1 MAEKKSLHTRATAKL
16 IGIGVGPGDPSL
28 LTLAAAQAV
37 KEADIVFTPV
47 SRFSKASLAASI
59 AAGTGIDES
68 KIQKITF
75 PMAKDTETLQKAW
88 SQAAAPVIKALDSGL
103 RAVFLTLGDPSVYST
118 WIYLRREVEAQQP
131 NAGIAVIPGIM
142 AANAAAARLGLP
154 LVEGKER
161 LALLPLPEN
170 LDELDAYL
178 PLADC
183 IVVYKIGS
191 RLEELARWVSER
203 GLAEQAH
210 LVVGVGLEREA
221 AGRLID
227 LAEKEQGYLSVAL
240 IRSRRK

>member
-1 MAEKKSLHTRATAKL
+1 MADKKSPHTRATAKL
-16 IGIGVGPGDPSL
+16 IGIGVGPGDPGL
-28 LTLAAAQAV
+28 LPLASAQAI

-88 SQAAAPVIKALDSGL
+88 TQAAAPVIKALDNGL

-118 WIYLRREVEAQQP
+118 WIYLRREVEAQRP
-131 NAGIAVIPGIM
+131 SASIAVIPGIM

-161 LALLPLPEN
+161 LVLLPLPEKVG
-170 LDELDAYL
+170 ELDAYL
-178 PLADC
+178 PLADR

-191 RLEELARWVSER
+191 RLEELALWVRER
-203 GLAEQAH
+203 GLDEQAH
-210 LVVGVGLEREA
+210 LVVGVGLDREA

-240 IRSRRK
+240 IRGRRE